1 MTTIDLWSLK
11 VGARLLLE
19 SEIIAEVNSETL
31 DGQWIKIRYIRV
43 PDSPKLEG
51 TEDLCSVEEVIG
63 LEQPA

>member
-1 MTTIDLWSLK
+1 MTSIDLWSLK

-19 SEIIAEVNSETL
+19 SEVIAEIVNETL

-63 LEQPA
+63 IE